1 MKKIIYNL
9 CWILLGLY
17 LNNKVGVYLI
27 LFSIFDLDYF
37 ILKHLFIKVF
47 TDDMTIKNQEK
58 EIAQAE
64 FLAMVSSLFIIGIIG
79 LILSYK
85 YNLI

>member
-37 ILKHLFIKVF
+37 ILKHVFIRVF
-47 TDDMTIKNQEK
+47 TDDMTIKNQDK

>member
-37 ILKHLFIKVF
+37 ILKHVFIKVF